1 MTAYFDALETRSADE
16 RAADIATR
24 LPQLIAHAKT
34 RSSHYANSLSETD
47 PADITHAD
55 ALAQLPVVRKSQLVS
70 TAENSPAYRDFFT
83 KPLAQVEQLFQSP
96 GPIFEVGMRSA
107 DWWRFGRAVAAV
119 GISAGDIVQN
129 CFSYHFTP
137 AGVMFETAAQAV
149 GATVVPAGV
158 GQTEL
163 QALSIAQLGVTAYA
177 GTPDFLLAILNKG
190 DEMGLDMSSVKYACV
205 SAGPL
210 FPQLR
215 EAYAERGIHCRQ
227 CYGTADVGH
236 IAYESE
242 LTTGMIID
250 EGVIVEIVTPGTGIP
265 VAPGETGEVVVTSLN
280 HDVPMIRFATGDLS
294 AYMDGLSPCGRT
306 NRRIVGWRGRADQAA
321 KVKGMFVRPE
331 QVAQFLA
338 KFEEADKA
346 RLTVTHDGK
355 TDQLHVSIEAD
366 GGDVAAFS
374 QAFSEIFKLRAD
386 IELVEK
392 DSLPKDGMVIEDKRD
407 VS

>member
-1 MTAYFDALETRSADE
+1 MAGYFDALEIRSADE
-16 RAADIATR
+16 RAADIAEK
-24 LPQLIAHAKT
+24 LPKLIEHAKNNTAYYATSLKEVDPNQITDAAALADLPIVRKTQLISAHDGK
-34 RSSHYANSLSETD
+34 
-47 PADITHAD
+47 
-55 ALAQLPVVRKSQLVS
+55 
-70 TAENSPAYRDFFT
+70 PAYTQFT
-83 KPLAQVEQLFQSP
+83 TRPQAEIDQLFQSP
-96 GPIFEVGMRSA
+96 GPIFEVGMRTS

-119 GISAGDIVQN
+119 GIGKGDIVQN

-137 AGVMFETAAQAV
+137 AGMMFETAAQAV
-149 GATVVPAGV
+149 GAIVVPAGV

-163 QALSIAQLGVTAYA
+163 QAQSIATLGVSAYA

-190 DEMGLDMSSVKYACV
+190 DEMGLDMSSLKYACV

-215 EAYAERGIHCRQ
+215 QAYDERGIYCRQ

-250 EGVIVEIVTPGTGIP
+250 EGVIVEIVTPGTGHP
-265 VAPGETGEVVVTSLN
+265 VAPGEVGEVVVTSFN

-294 AYMDGLSPCGRT
+294 AHLDGLSPCGRT
-306 NRRIVGWRGRADQAA
+306 NARIVGWRGRADQAA

-338 KFEEADKA
+338 KFDTAHKA
-346 RLTVTHDGK
+346 RLTITHNGK
-355 TDQLHVSIEAD
+355 SDELHVQIEAENTP
-366 GGDVAAFS
+366 VAEFEAAFS
-374 QAFSEIFKLRAD
+374 DVFKLRASVD
-386 IELVEK
+386 IVAK

-407 VS
+407 IQ

>member
-1 MTAYFDALETRSADE
+1 MTGFFDAKETRSADE
-16 RAADIATR
+16 READIAR
-24 LPQLIAHAKT
+24 ALPQLIAHAKAKAPYYT
-34 RSSHYANSLSETD
+34 QTL
-47 PADITHAD
+47 ADIDPSQITSAQ
-55 ALAQLPVVRKSQLVS
+55 ALSSLPIVRKSQLVS
-70 TAENSPAYRDFFT
+70 YPGTRPAFT
-83 KPLAQVEQLFQSP
+83 HFTTRPLSEIEQLFQSP

-119 GISAGDIVQN
+119 GIGKGDIVQN
-129 CFSYHFTP
+129 CFSYHFAP
-137 AGVMFETAAQAV
+137 AGVMFETAAHAV
-149 GATVVPAGV
+149 GATIVPAGV

-163 QALSIAQLGVTAYA
+163 QAQSIAQLGVSAYA

-250 EGVIVEIVTPGTGIP
+250 EGVIVEIVTPGTGVA
-265 VAPGETGEVVVTSLN
+265 VAPGEIGEVVVTNFNL
-280 HDVPMIRFATGDLS
+280 DVPMIRFATGDLS
-294 AYMDGLSPCGRT
+294 AHIDGLSPCGRT
-306 NRRIVGWRGRADQAA
+306 NGRIAGWKGRADQAA

-331 QVAQFLA
+331 QVAQFLSRFDTA
-338 KFEEADKA
+338 HKA
-346 RLTVTHDGK
+346 RLVITHDGSK
-355 TDQLHVSIEAD
+355 DVLQVIIEAD
-366 GGDVAAFS
+366 SGTEAEFEAAFTD
-374 QAFSEIFKLRAD
+374 IFKLRAT
-386 IELVEK
+386 IQMVSK

-407 VS
+407 IA